1 MLSLSFLIKILFA
14 GLVILLF
21 IPAKEKKILKQVALS
36 TSFTAFVYSLLFW
49 LNFDNL
55 EPNFQYIEQFILIEG
70 TNINFYLALDGISLF
85 FIILS
90 TFLIPLCLLGSWNV
104 IEQNVKSY
112 LAFFLL
118 MEIAL
123 IFVFSVLD
131 VLLFYIFFE
140 SILIPMFLII
150 GI

>member
-55 EPNFQYIEQFILIEG
+55 EPNFQYIEQFI
-70 TNINFYLALDGISLF
+70 
-85 FIILS
+85 
-90 TFLIPLCLLGSWNV
+90 
-104 IEQNVKSY
+104 
-112 LAFFLL
+112 
-118 MEIAL
+118 
-123 IFVFSVLD
+123 
-131 VLLFYIFFE
+131 
-140 SILIPMFLII
+140 
-150 GI
+150 

>member
-55 EPNFQYIEQFILIEG
+55 EPNFQYIEQFIWIEG

-118 MEIAL
+118 MEI
-123 IFVFSVLD
+123 II
-131 VLLFYIFFE
+131 LL
-140 SILIPMFLII
+140 
-150 GI
+150 